1 MPDFNKEEK
10 DRLLQFVIR
19 LNNKFAK
26 EVDEPVREA
35 INHRP
40 VEFEQIFNELKNVMD
55 HLRNLEINND
65 MYTVDESTL
74 PILKSTVDNEN
85 QEESNRLQAKLKN
98 AIDLNTI
105 NELKKPLIEIE
116 AFRSQNWYKRTQ
128 RKILPELRDYLKGE
142 RWLKRISRKTGKI
155 IISVLKNPWTIAIV
169 GGLIV
174 GIILYKFFTT

>member
-1 MPDFNKEEK
+1 
-10 DRLLQFVIR
+10 
-19 LNNKFAK
+19 
-26 EVDEPVREA
+26 
-35 INHRP
+35 
-40 VEFEQIFNELKNVMD
+40 MD

-142 RWLKRISRKTGKI
+142 RWLKRISRKQERLL
-155 IISVLKNPWTIAIV
+155 SR
-169 GGLIV
+169 
-174 GIILYKFFTT
+174 F